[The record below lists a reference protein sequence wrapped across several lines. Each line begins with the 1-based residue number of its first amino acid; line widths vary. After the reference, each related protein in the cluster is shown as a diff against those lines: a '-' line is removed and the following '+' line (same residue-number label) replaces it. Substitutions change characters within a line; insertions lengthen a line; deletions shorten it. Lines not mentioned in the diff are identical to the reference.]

1 MKRGIASIL
10 ATALVLSL
18 GVATG
23 LNAQAKKDE
32 ATKLDRLEG
41 YVLSINKDASEIR
54 IRQRGSTSTEW
65 TIVYTPE
72 TKFTYRN
79 AEATLDKVK
88 EKLRVICLGK
98 FGTTDKDKMKMTAAR
113 IDVRTDK

>member
-1 MKRGIASIL
+1 MRRGIASIL
-10 ATALVLSL
+10 AVAFVLSL
-18 GVATG
+18 GLAHG
-23 LNAQAKKDE
+23 LHAQATKDE

-41 YVLSINKDASEIR
+41 YVQEIDKTKSEIK
-54 IRQRGSTSTEW
+54 IRQRGTTSMEW

-79 AEATLDKVK
+79 ADATLDQVK
-88 EKLRVICLGK
+88 KDLRVICLGT
-98 FGTTDKDKMKMTAAR
+98 FGTEKTRLTAAR

>member
-1 MKRGIASIL
+1 MKRGIATIL

-18 GVATG
+18 GVVAG
-23 LNAQAKKDE
+23 LHAQAKKDE

-41 YVLSINKDASEIR
+41 TVVSIDKAKSELK
-54 IRQRGSTSTEW
+54 IRQRGTTSTEW
-65 TIVYTPE
+65 TIAFTPE

-79 AEATLDKVK
+79 APATLDKVK
-88 EKLRVICLGK
+88 ENLRVICLGT
-98 FGTTDKDKMKMTAAR
+98 FGTEKSKMTAAR